1 MHIPLLI
8 RFHTKEL
15 VSWATFDRKKRIINS
30 AISVPLNEVP
40 TSNYQPLIL
49 IPSTEVILTQV
60 NIPSKNRHKII
71 QAIPYALEEQLIDEV
86 ENLHF
91 AIGQP
96 VAGNIPVAVIARTCL
111 ENYLQRLQTAGFKPA
126 VIIPDVLAILYQSN
140 NWTVMYTDDIV
151 LVRTGLQA
159 GFAVEVDNLIFMLQ
173 LAVTN
178 SQPEQIIVINHKTT
192 MDLTNLQTLGFP
204 LKIIESNILD
214 GIIVDKQLNLLQGE
228 YRPQNNNLLRHWW
241 LTIALGLIWSGLYI
255 TEQIMEYRDLSQQR
269 QILNQQ
275 ITEIYRNTFP
285 KARKIVNPRVQMEQN
300 LVALREQQQVNEIFL
315 STLNKITPTLKSIPN
330 LFIKKITFR
339 QQKIDLYLILNNF
352 QDLEKIQIQLDKL
365 NIAVKIKSAT
375 SQNKRV
381 ETHIQISIKKINQQ

>member
-8 RFHTKEL
+8 RFHTNEL

-40 TSNYQPLIL
+40 TSNCQPIIL
-49 IPSTEVILTQV
+49 IPSTEVILTKV
-60 NIPSKNRHKII
+60 NIPSKKRQKII

-96 VAGNIPVAVIARTCL
+96 VAGNIPVSVIAKTCL

-126 VIIPDVLAILYQSN
+126 VIIPDVLAIPNQSN

-159 GFAVEVDNLIFMLQ
+159 GFAIEADNLNFMLQ
-173 LAVTN
+173 MAVAN
-178 SQPEQIIVINHKTT
+178 NPPEQIMVINHKST
-192 MDLTNLQTLGFP
+192 MELTNLQALGIP
-204 LKIIESNILD
+204 LKTIEGNILD
-214 GIIVDKQLNLLQGE
+214 GIIANKQLNLLQGA

-241 LTIALGLIWSGLYI
+241 LTMALGLIWSGLYI
-255 TEQIMEYRDLSQQR
+255 VEQVMEYRDLSQQR
-269 QILNQQ
+269 QFLNQQ
-275 ITEIYRNTFP
+275 ITETYRNTFP
-285 KARKIVNPRVQMEQN
+285 EARRIVNPRVQMEQK
-300 LVALREQQQVNEIFL
+300 LVALRGQQQVSEIFL
-315 STLNKITPTLKSIPN
+315 STLNKITPALKSIPN

-339 QQKIDLYLILNNF
+339 QQKIDLYLTINNF
-352 QDLEKIQIQLDKL
+352 QALEKIQTQLNKL
-365 NIAVKIKSAT
+365 DLAVKIKSAA
-375 SQNKRV
+375 SQNRKV
-381 ETHIQISIKKINQQ
+381 ETHIQISVIK